1 MSGEIVR
8 ELSKQLE
15 RDEGRVRHAYQDHL
29 GYWTIGIGRLIDAR
43 RGGGLSNAEIDY
55 LLANDIRKVQQEVY
69 RNLPWA
75 KELSP
80 ARQGVLLA
88 MAFQMGIAGLMGFRN
103 TLATIERGNY
113 QRAGDEMLMSKWAT
127 QTPNRAKRL
136 SEQMKTGEW
145 K

>member
-1 MSGEIVR
+1 
-8 ELSKQLE
+8 
-15 RDEGRVRHAYQDHL
+15 
-29 GYWTIGIGRLIDAR
+29 
-43 RGGGLSNAEIDY
+43 
-55 LLANDIRKVQQEVY
+55 
-69 RNLPWA
+69 
-75 KELSP
+75 
-80 ARQGVLLA
+80 

-103 TLATIERGNY
+103 TLATIERGDY